1 MEWYYRKLHPGY
13 QPVRNGID
21 SNVMEF
27 IYPESGSTIYI
38 PKQLDGKIKGAI
50 FNLAHRNPSSTVFW
64 HLDNQY
70 IGETRFIH
78 RMTIL
83 PTKGRHTVTVVDEKG
98 NSLSL
103 WVNTISEDHHTTPE
117 LKTGAAN
124 QSKH

>member
-1 MEWYYRKLHPGY
+1 
-13 QPVRNGID
+13 
-21 SNVMEF
+21 MEF

-83 PTKGRHTVTVVDEKG
+83 PAKGRHTVTVVDEKG

-103 WVNTISEDHHTTPE
+103 WVNTISEDHHTTTK
-117 LKTGAAN
+117 LKTGATS